1 MQVSICMSQV
11 QPMLDWLEALA
22 NGRADKQTLDRM
34 LDSEDY
40 AFEFARY
47 QQRVIRQEF
56 RDYLL
61 HLPQMR
67 EEEIANQSLRL
78 HHSLWKDALEHP
90 QKYREGLERL
100 QQVLSAGFQQETK
113 ELMERCYGP
122 VEMGAVKLVITLGIG
137 QSFGYP
143 YGDGMH
149 MDFLQLVGE
158 DYMKD
163 LSPVFNHELHHIL
176 FNRLFGEGDAETLEG
191 RFCFFLAGEGLAIK
205 FANFAPGKL
214 SCSLCPERANEGLDE
229 RSMEVLNGDFEDTWK
244 RFADTIRQLREG
256 RMDQEELE
264 REMEE
269 YWLSPCLDPAHPGER
284 LLQSRAYSFGNE
296 VWGSIYDA
304 FGREVML
311 DTLRHPDCCVAV
323 FSAACRKNGQ
333 VQYTIEDGEEQSQ

>member
-47 QQRVIRQEF
+47 QQRVTRQEF

-176 FNRLFGEGDAETLEG
+176 F
-191 RFCFFLAGEGLAIK
+191 
-205 FANFAPGKL
+205 L
-214 SCSLCPERANEGLDE
+214 SL
-229 RSMEVLNGDFEDTWK
+229 
-244 RFADTIRQLREG
+244 I
-256 RMDQEELE
+256 
-264 REMEE
+264 
-269 YWLSPCLDPAHPGER
+269 H
-284 LLQSRAYSFGNE
+284 
-296 VWGSIYDA
+296 I
-304 FGREVML
+304 
-311 DTLRHPDCCVAV
+311 
-323 FSAACRKNGQ
+323 
-333 VQYTIEDGEEQSQ
+333 

>member
-40 AFEFARY
+40 AFEFAP
-47 QQRVIRQEF
+47 VSAAGDPAGIPG
-56 RDYLL
+56 LSAA
-61 HLPQMR
+61 PSQMR

-122 VEMGAVKLVITLGIG
+122 VEMGTVKLVITLGIG

-205 FANFAPGKL
+205 FANFAPG
-214 SCSLCPERANEGLDE
+214 SCPARCVRRGPTRAWTSGAWRCSTGILKIPGSGLPIP
-229 RSMEVLNGDFEDTWK
+229 SVSCGK
-244 RFADTIRQLREG
+244 G
-256 RMDQEELE
+256 R
-264 REMEE
+264 
-269 YWLSPCLDPAHPGER
+269 
-284 LLQSRAYSFGNE
+284 
-296 VWGSIYDA
+296 
-304 FGREVML
+304 
-311 DTLRHPDCCVAV
+311 
-323 FSAACRKNGQ
+323 
-333 VQYTIEDGEEQSQ
+333 

>member
-1 MQVSICMSQV
+1 
-11 QPMLDWLEALA
+11 
-22 NGRADKQTLDRM
+22 
-34 LDSEDY
+34 
-40 AFEFARY
+40 
-47 QQRVIRQEF
+47 
-56 RDYLL
+56 
-61 HLPQMR
+61 
-67 EEEIANQSLRL
+67 
-78 HHSLWKDALEHP
+78 
-90 QKYREGLERL
+90 
-100 QQVLSAGFQQETK
+100 
-113 ELMERCYGP
+113 
-122 VEMGAVKLVITLGIG
+122 
-137 QSFGYP
+137 
-143 YGDGMH
+143 
-149 MDFLQLVGE
+149 
-158 DYMKD
+158 MKD

-244 RFADTIRQLREG
+244 RFADTIRQLRQGQMNGEA
-256 RMDQEELE
+256 LE

-311 DTLRHPDCCVAV
+311 DTLRHPDRCVAV

>member
-47 QQRVIRQEF
+47 QQRVTRQEF

-214 SCSLCPERANEGLDE
+214 SCRCVRRGPTRAWTSGAWRCSTGILKIPGSGLPIPSVSCGRAGWTR
-229 RSMEVLNGDFEDTWK
+229 RSWK
-244 RFADTIRQLREG
+244 G
-256 RMDQEELE
+256 R
-264 REMEE
+264 
-269 YWLSPCLDPAHPGER
+269 
-284 LLQSRAYSFGNE
+284 
-296 VWGSIYDA
+296 
-304 FGREVML
+304 
-311 DTLRHPDCCVAV
+311 
-323 FSAACRKNGQ
+323 
-333 VQYTIEDGEEQSQ
+333 

>member
-22 NGRADKQTLDRM
+22 NGRADEQTLDRM

-40 AFEFARY
+40 DFEFARY
-47 QQRVIRQEF
+47 QQRVTRQEF

-158 DYMKD
+158 DYMKE
-163 LSPVFNHELHHIL
+163 LAPTFNHELHHIL
-176 FNRLFGEGDAETLEG
+176 FNRLFG
-191 RFCFFLAGEGLAIK
+191 
-205 FANFAPGKL
+205 
-214 SCSLCPERANEGLDE
+214 
-229 RSMEVLNGDFEDTWK
+229 
-244 RFADTIRQLREG
+244 
-256 RMDQEELE
+256 
-264 REMEE
+264 
-269 YWLSPCLDPAHPGER
+269 
-284 LLQSRAYSFGNE
+284 
-296 VWGSIYDA
+296 
-304 FGREVML
+304 
-311 DTLRHPDCCVAV
+311 
-323 FSAACRKNGQ
+323 
-333 VQYTIEDGEEQSQ
+333 

>member
-40 AFEFARY
+40 DFEFARY
-47 QQRVIRQEF
+47 QQRVTRQEF

-137 QSFGYP
+137 
-143 YGDGMH
+143 
-149 MDFLQLVGE
+149 
-158 DYMKD
+158 
-163 LSPVFNHELHHIL
+163 
-176 FNRLFGEGDAETLEG
+176 
-191 RFCFFLAGEGLAIK
+191 
-205 FANFAPGKL
+205 
-214 SCSLCPERANEGLDE
+214 
-229 RSMEVLNGDFEDTWK
+229 
-244 RFADTIRQLREG
+244 
-256 RMDQEELE
+256 
-264 REMEE
+264 
-269 YWLSPCLDPAHPGER
+269 
-284 LLQSRAYSFGNE
+284 
-296 VWGSIYDA
+296 
-304 FGREVML
+304 
-311 DTLRHPDCCVAV
+311 
-323 FSAACRKNGQ
+323 
-333 VQYTIEDGEEQSQ
+333 